1 MECITQACLAAWF
14 QSFPMKKSHKKVSLA
29 VEIGGIKIKNPVMAA
44 SGTFGY
50 GEEYKEYTPINLLG
64 ALITKGIS
72 LKPRSGNPPPR
83 LAETTGGM
91 LNAIGLQN
99 IGVKELIEKKIPLLK
114 RHGTPL
120 IVNIFGTT
128 LKEYGEV
135 ARSLEGV
142 SGIAGLELNISCPN
156 LKRGGI
162 SFGTDPREVFK
173 VVDRVRKSSTL
184 PLMVKL
190 SPNVTDIT
198 KIAQSAEEAGAH
210 ALSLINTLT
219 GMAVDVETRTPKLG
233 NITGGLSG
241 PAIKPVA
248 LRMVWEV
255 YQKVKI
261 PIVGIGGIFNARD
274 ALEFII
280 VGASAVQIGTAHFV
294 KPGVIIEV
302 ITGLENYLRDHQI
315 NTIRDLVGTLKP
327 SALTVL

>member
-1 MECITQACLAAWF
+1 MA
-14 QSFPMKKSHKKVSLA
+14 KKVNLSVDIA
-29 VEIGGIKIKNPVMAA
+29 GIKMKNPIMAA

-50 GEEYKEYTPINLLG
+50 GEEYEDYIPINRLG

-72 LKPRSGNPPPR
+72 LKPHAGNPPPR
-83 LAETTGGM
+83 LAETIGGM

-99 IGVKELIEKKIPLLK
+99 IGVEALIEEKISHLRK
-114 RHGTPL
+114 FDTPI

-135 ARSLEGV
+135 ARSLEGI
-142 SGIAGLELNISCPN
+142 SGIAGMEVNISCPN

-173 VVDRVRKSSTL
+173 VVSEVRKSSSR
-184 PLMVKL
+184 PIIVKL

-198 KIAQSAEEAGAH
+198 AIAVSAEEAGAN

-241 PAIKPVA
+241 PAIKPIA

-255 YQKVKI
+255 YNKVHI
-261 PIVGIGGIFNARD
+261 PVIGMGGIFNTQD

-280 VGASAVQIGTAHFV
+280 VGASAIQIGTAHFV
-294 KPGVIIEV
+294 NPRVAMEV
-302 ITGLENYLRDHQI
+302 IAGLEKYLKNHHI
-315 NTIRDLVGTLKP
+315 STISNLVGSLEP
-327 SALTVL
+327 SNIKMI